1 MNQDFT
7 QPTLV
12 TNDHTHRQLL
22 ARKYGCKVDD
32 VLEFSVGADL
42 TGKKAI
48 FSHVTEEAYALPAG
62 ITGTIRSMA
71 NGILTNSDG
80 VAYDL
85 AELAAKHGDYVH
97 TNLAFGMAGTLTTH
111 NQTMLFGAQRYRW
124 AGALPKTITAGQNP
138 TNTGGI
144 SDTAWVLCTAAGIVT
159 PRGGNLA
166 DWMVNT
172 HISEFTNRVGAPGG
186 YANMLDAIQAAMDYA
201 RTTPSKV
208 LDCRGW
214 VGTIP
219 LVMVWSDF
227 YQKDVAKVLKIVD
240 IEVIGGEFRGNQ
252 NNNLDVHV
260 HNSTLRDVH
269 SRDLR
274 WQMKGGNNR
283 ILNSEFDGHVRP
295 TGTATILFQSLWLY
309 DDSIGAGLTTAEERN
324 AASGDA
330 DGGTFEID
338 GCVFRNGYFGILQQP
353 SGGKV
358 SKAIFRNLTF
368 YDMMGDA
375 IELNVVQKS
384 FDDGCVIENIAIF
397 NIDADKSGVNTPSF
411 QSNWGIGV
419 GLAGKSPYG
428 YEAPD
433 STYVHNFAIRNVY
446 ATGVRQVVHV
456 EVGRDFT
463 IENIYGDPDN
473 TVSRGSGLVTAT
485 VYIVGSKRFVVD
497 GVYGEPKPY
506 GATKAEDIRVV
517 TLLWGINEIYQPDGT
532 PFNPPRAEAS
542 NACFDYTVRNV
553 FTMTGQVFGGCSAG
567 PNTKNTAIWANIK
580 CKVFKVFGIATHLD
594 LSNIY
599 CEDFRC
605 VGHPKSGDGAF
616 PDNFVRSDNTVL
628 SMSNVNAIDANGYGG
643 QFFSRCRYS
652 TIHRTGG
659 NVAVEQWVNYLGSLG
674 TLLGATGNVFYPVEA
689 AHGANGTR
697 FPVGY
702 EFTEGDVVMVTE
714 YTQVRGPRDGTST
727 PRNLTYKTGPTTE
740 ADNTQMRTMPIQVP
754 YVVTKGGVFV
764 PDTPEAGIKAAAV
777 GSTQLVQNLTPNATS
792 SGSPW
797 LFVCQFS
804 PGTRITIPGAG
815 AGGADLNTWVVK
827 PPYQTPPSN
836 TGAPITMDIAHP
848 IQTAVP
854 AGTRIKATNPIET
867 RPPLVWQ
874 RSSYHGIAE

>member
-1 MNQDFT
+1 MESQFR

-97 TNLAFGMAGTLTTH
+97 TNLVFGMAGTLTTH

-124 AGALPKTITAGQNP
+124 AGTLPKIITAGQNP
-138 TNTGGI
+138 TNAGGI

-186 YANMLDAIQAAMDYA
+186 YANMLEAIQAAMDYA
-201 RTTPSKV
+201 RTTTSKV

-227 YQKDVAKVLKIVD
+227 YQKEVAQVLKIVD

-463 IENIYGDPDN
+463 VENIYADPDN
-473 TVSRGSGLVTAT
+473 TVSRGSGLATAT
-485 VYIVGSKRFVVD
+485 VYIVGSKRFNVRNI
-497 GVYGEPKPY
+497 YGEPKPY
-506 GATKAEDIRVV
+506 GNTPAENIRVIM
-517 TLLWGINEIYQPDGT
+517 LQWGTNQIYQPDGT
-532 PFNPPRAEAS
+532 PYNPPRAESS
-542 NACFDYTVRNV
+542 NACFDYTVSNV
-553 FTMTGQVFGGCSAG
+553 YTKTGLVWGGCSAG
-567 PNTKNTAIWANIK
+567 PNTDNTAVWDNIT
-580 CKVFKVFGIATHLD
+580 CKVFQVFGIATHLS
-594 LSNIY
+594 LSNIF
-599 CEDFRC
+599 CEQFNC
-605 VGHPKSGDGAF
+605 VGHPESGDGAF
-616 PDNFVRSDNTVL
+616 PNNFVRSDKTKLTMV
-628 SMSNVNAIDANGYGG
+628 NVNATDEWGQGG

-652 TIHRTGG
+652 KVNRSGG
-659 NVAVEQWVNYLGSLG
+659 NVYAEPWVNFIGSLG
-674 TLLGATGNVFYPVEA
+674 PLMVPVGQVYYQATGP
-689 AHGANGTR
+689 HGADGSY
-697 FPVGY
+697 FPSGK
-702 EFTEGDVVMVTE
+702 EFNTSDVV
-714 YTQVRGPRDGTST
+714 
-727 PRNLTYKTGPTTE
+727 L
-740 ADNTQMRTMPIQVP
+740 
-754 YVVTKGGVFV
+754 VTKNGVTTSYIVLESGMYIPNNDNF
-764 PDTPEAGIKAAAV
+764 AIRAAAV
-777 GSTQLVQNLTPNATS
+777 GTKTIVQQKVPNGEST
-792 SGSPW
+792 GSPW
-797 LFVCQFS
+797 LFITQFE
-804 PGTRITIPGAG
+804 PGARITIPGAG
-815 AGGADLNTWVVK
+815 PNGTDLQTRVVK

-836 TGAPITMDIAHP
+836 SGAIITMDIADA
-848 IQTAVP
+848 IQTVVP
-854 AGTRIKATNPIET
+854 AGTRIRATVPLTT
-867 RPPLVWQ
+867 RPALPT
-874 RSSYHGIAE
+874 S